1 MTWLHLIGGG
11 VSNLHLAHQL
21 VQTPF
26 LPGKV
31 VISEPNPEPLAGK
44 TLCGFWPA
52 KEPLA
57 IKPNHRWQQWGF
69 SQAGQ
74 QVNHLAQ
81 HWTYCR
87 YAGPDFARQVRD
99 LLEAHPQILW
109 RQEALTERPKARW
122 VMDSRPPSM
131 EQFQAYQSFVGFEV
145 DSVQGETLGLMEDLR
160 CEDHGISFVY
170 RLPMGQRT
178 LIELTR
184 FEPTPTPLDQL
195 EQRLRLM
202 VGNRQIH
209 YREAAVIPMGVRCD
223 DHWGIPVGAR
233 GGFARASTGYSFFAS
248 QRWAVRAAQDLL
260 NDRVPTGPYTALE
273 NWMDQV
279 FLRLLRNHPERLAKA
294 LFVIAQRMAPD
305 HFAAFMAGGSVSA
318 CLRMM
323 RAAPP
328 KPFIQA
334 ALKWA

>member
-21 VQTPF
+21 AQTSI
-26 LPGKV
+26 LPGPV
-31 VISEPNPEPLAGK
+31 VISEPNLEPLAGK
-44 TLCGFWPA
+44 TLCGFWPDN
-52 KEPLA
+52 EPLA
-57 IKPNHRWQQWGF
+57 IRPNHRWQQWGF
-69 SQAGQ
+69 SQSNQ
-74 QVNHLAQ
+74 QVNHRARQ
-81 HWTYCR
+81 WSYCR
-87 YAGPDFARQVRD
+87 YAGVDFDRQVRSV
-99 LLEAHPQILW
+99 LSAHPQIFW
-109 RQEALTERPKARW
+109 RQEALSAQPKARW
-122 VMDSRPPSM
+122 VMDSRPPQLD
-131 EQFQAYQSFVGFEV
+131 QFQAFQSFVGFEV
-145 DSVQGETLGLMEDLR
+145 DSIPGESLGLMENLR

-178 LIELTR
+178 LIEFTR
-184 FEPTPTPLDQL
+184 FETTPTPLGQL
-195 EQRLRLM
+195 EQRLQAL
-202 VGNRQIH
+202 VGDRQIQ
-209 YREAAVIPMGVRCD
+209 YREAAVIPMGVQCD
-223 DHWGIPVGAR
+223 DHWGMPVGAR

-248 QRWAVRAAQDLL
+248 QRWAVKAAQDLL
-260 NDRVPTGPYTALE
+260 NDRAPAGPYTALE

-279 FLRLLRNHPERLAKA
+279 FLRLLRDHPERLARA

-323 RAAPP
+323 QAAPP